1 MRIGQLA
8 DATKERVRTLRYWQD
23 EGLLEAQRTDGGYRV
38 FPDTMVERVRFLRQ
52 AQALGLSLNEIREVL
67 AVRAVGLQPCK
78 YVRERLRKHLSSVRE
93 RVRQLRALEDE
104 LEERLVWA
112 KAHLEPEC
120 DAGCVYLTDDA
131 TDGSTPSGSAPRLTR
146 LAAPRR

>member
-23 EGLLEAQRTDGGYRV
+23 EGPLEAQRTDGGYRV

-52 AQALGLSLNEIREVL
+52 VQALGLSLDGIREVL
-67 AVRAVGLQPCK
+67 AVCTVGLQPCK
-78 YVRERLRKHLSSVRE
+78 YVRERLRKHLPSVRE

-112 KAHLEPEC
+112 KAHLEPVC
-120 DAGCVYLTDDA
+120 DAGCVDLTDAA
-131 TDGSTPSGSAPRLTR
+131 TDGSTHSSSAPRLTR
-146 LAAPRR
+146 HAPRR